1 MQGNNRSSL
10 ETWIVSCIHEN
21 DVIDI
26 LRWF

>member
-10 ETWIVSCIHEN
+10 ETWIVGSIHEY